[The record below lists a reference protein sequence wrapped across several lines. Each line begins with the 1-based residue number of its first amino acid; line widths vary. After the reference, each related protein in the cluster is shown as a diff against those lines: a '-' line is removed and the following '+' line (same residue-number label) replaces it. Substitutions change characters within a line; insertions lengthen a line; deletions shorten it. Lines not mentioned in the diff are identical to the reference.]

1 MTLVDRLAA
10 CYPWSVTVGD
20 DLRRA
25 VAFLGW
31 TVDPADVVRAGY
43 GLAVVGALAGAVVVA
58 VAPPAYRLPVGLGI
72 LAVLLAAVH
81 AVHVAPRTLATARRT
96 NALGSA
102 PELLVLSVLRMR
114 LGPSPER
121 AGAFAAET
129 GSGRLADSLAAHVR
143 RAEGTRRTGLEAF
156 GDEWDRWFPSL
167 GRAVGLVE
175 AAGSTPERDRDR
187 ALDRAMAVVLDG
199 TRRQMQEFAGG
210 IRGPTTTL
218 YAFGVL
224 LPTALVALLPAGR
237 AAGLPVTAPVV
248 AAVYDVALPLAV
260 LWAGAWLL
268 ARRPVAFPPPT
279 VRSDHPGVRD
289 RRWLALL
296 AGGVA
301 AATGAIVAST
311 LLPPWAPPFVA
322 LGVGP
327 GVALTI
333 HCRPYVTVYE
343 DVRAVERGLTDA
355 LSLVGRRVAGGRSV
369 ERAIDVAA
377 DEVDGETGEVLAA
390 GARRQRQLD
399 VGVERAF
406 LGERGVLADVP
417 SPRVRGSVA
426 LLAIAARE
434 GQPAGGAI
442 LSVAGHLDDLREV
455 EHDARESVRS
465 VVETLR
471 STGALFGPLVGGA
484 TVALG
489 AHMTGE
495 GAALPGSAGSLSWL
509 GIAVGW
515 YVLVLA
521 AVLTALATGLDR
533 SLDRHLVGY
542 RVGRALLLATGT
554 FLAGYVAATVVA

>member
-1 MTLVDRLAA
+1 MTVVSRLAA
-10 CYPWSVTVGD
+10 CYPWDVAVGE

-31 TVDPADVVRAGY
+31 SVDPPAVVRAGY
-43 GLAVVGALAGAVVVA
+43 GLGVVGALAGAVVV
-58 VAPPAYRLPVGLGI
+58 VVVPATYRFPAALGI

-81 AVHVAPRTLATARRT
+81 AVHVAPRALATAKRT

-102 PELLVLSVLRMR
+102 PELLVLAVLRMR
-114 LGPSPER
+114 LAPSPER
-121 AGAFAAET
+121 AAAFAADT
-129 GSGRLADSLAAHVR
+129 GSGLLADSLAVHVR
-143 RAEGTRRTGLEAF
+143 RAEGTRRTGLAAF
-156 GDEWDRWFPSL
+156 GDEWDRWFPSF
-167 GRAVGLVE
+167 GRAVGLVT

-187 ALDRAMAVVLDG
+187 ALDRAMTVVLDG
-199 TRRQMQEFAGG
+199 TRRQMREFAGG

-218 YAFGVL
+218 YGFGVL

-237 AAGLPVTAPVV
+237 VAGLPLSAPVV
-248 AAVYDVALPLAV
+248 VAVYDLALPVVL

-268 ARRPVAFPPPT
+268 ARRPVAFPPPS
-279 VRSDHPGVRD
+279 VGPDHPDVVD
-289 RRWLALL
+289 RRRLALL
-296 AGGVA
+296 AGGLA
-301 AATGAIVAST
+301 AAVGAAVTAL

-322 LGVGP
+322 LGLGP
-327 GVALTI
+327 GVALTV

-355 LSLVGRRVAGGRSV
+355 LSLVGRRVAAGRSV
-369 ERAIDVAA
+369 ERAIAVAA
-377 DEVDGETGEVLAA
+377 EEVDGRTGDVLAA

-406 LGERGVLADVP
+406 LGDGGVLAAVP

-442 LSVAGHLDDLREV
+442 LSVAGHLDDLRAV
-455 EHDARESVRS
+455 EHDARESVRT

-484 TVALG
+484 TVGLA
-489 AHMTGE
+489 ARMTGE
-495 GAALPGSAGSLSWL
+495 GAALPGTAGSLSWL
-509 GIAVGW
+509 GLVVGW

-521 AVLTALATGLDR
+521 ATLSALATGLGR
-533 SLDRHLVGY
+533 GLDRHLVGY
-542 RVGRALLLATGT
+542 RIGRALLLATGT
-554 FLAGYVAATVVA
+554 YVVGYVAATALA